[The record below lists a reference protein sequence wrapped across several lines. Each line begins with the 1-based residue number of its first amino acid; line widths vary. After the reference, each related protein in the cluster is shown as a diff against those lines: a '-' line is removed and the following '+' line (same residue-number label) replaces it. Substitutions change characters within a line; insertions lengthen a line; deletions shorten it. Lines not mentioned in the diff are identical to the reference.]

1 MHFSSLAWFV
11 GTKIQ
16 AHRRTFLSLL
26 GFLKMLFSCSVNPYL
41 AFLLSPTGAGRYHRG
56 PPSGCDPPVSGVL
69 PSLLL
74 PSSLPHTSPA
84 AIPASP
90 SLHPQ
95 LSLFLS
101 SRQPWGAASPSVLP
115 TPPSPHVRRS
125 RYSCW
130 LNTGHLQKQKRK
142 QKKKNQIRFWHWVKI
157 QLRICV
163 TQSARYEI

>member
-1 MHFSSLAWFV
+1 MHFSGLAWFV

-16 AHRRTFLSLL
+16 AHRRTILSLL
-26 GFLKMLFSCSVNPYL
+26 GFLKILFSCSVNPYL
-41 AFLLSPTGAGRYHRG
+41 ALILSPTGAGRYHRG

-74 PSSLPHTSPA
+74 SSPLPHTSPA

-101 SRQPWGAASPSVLP
+101 SRQPRGAASPSVLP

-125 RYSCW
+125 RYELKFSYEYAPHNLHGTEFNMKYFLCSFS
-130 LNTGHLQKQKRK
+130 LQKSSQFMGC
-142 QKKKNQIRFWHWVKI
+142 Q
-157 QLRICV
+157 
-163 TQSARYEI
+163 TS